1 MEFLQSTCPTSFR
14 VQRLS
19 WAWQHSRSIGT
30 SLSRIRFTIER
41 NITWKKWPPLLSPSG
56 SFPCRCRLFT
66 SRWATSA
73 TPSSSPTPPW
83 FWHLWFSLCPMWASS
98 ARFDIN
104 SKFQPDWRPVW
115 AKSVQSARQMNTRQ
129 EWPRRSSWFWWRI
142 FCATP
147 LLASWSTSWISAP
160 PAAVIPSTGSGT
172 CSSCSFCSTRVW
184 IHSCTPGD
192 FPPSETRSGSS
203 LACTR
208 GSLGQA
214 RGWLRQSPTAST
226 YHRAAWMFF
235 PRKSRHA
242 RHCQHRNLPSMNYKT
257 LAIKRIISNPT
268 WTLDFE
274 EVNMHGT
281 TVLVKLSVTASWILR
296 TLGSGVTIRE
306 FRVAGPG
313 SKHSRTPA
321 KTHLPELRYMKANAH
336 LLPQPNSSQQ

>member
-41 NITWKKWPPLLSPSG
+41 NTTWKKWPPLLSPSG

-83 FWHLWFSLCPMWASS
+83 FWHLWFWLCPMYASS

-115 AKSVQSARQMNTRQ
+115 AKSVQSARQMNARQ

-203 LACTR
+203 LAYTR

-226 YHRAAWMFF
+226 FHRAAWMFF
-235 PRKSRHA
+235 PRKRRHA
-242 RHCQHRNLPSMNYKT
+242 RHCQVPKESKADPLMETTAPHWKKRPTTQRMHASMKRNTIQPV
-257 LAIKRIISNPT
+257 
-268 WTLDFE
+268 WTLKFS
-274 EVNMHGT
+274 VRAT
-281 TVLVKLSVTASWILR
+281 TVLVI
-296 TLGSGVTIRE
+296 GSTKKAIWD
-306 FRVAGPG
+306 
-313 SKHSRTPA
+313 
-321 KTHLPELRYMKANAH
+321 LRYGVRVGLHVFSIFFHIFPCFFFFIFGNC
-336 LLPQPNSSQQ
+336 